1 VFRRKS
7 IAWRIALGYLAVI
20 VLTSLLMGSSFW
32 FLLSRH
38 LEQAARD
45 SLLRDARNLAGVM
58 DVLPGEGDR
67 PRGMMMHHYMTYQV
81 LGRVIQGEYLLVNGR
96 GVVLESSLAGVPAGS
111 VLDPAVIAELAAS
124 GVYKGRVT
132 LGNERYVAA
141 ARYLGNGTRGGGA
154 VVLLT
159 RVEGLEE
166 ILHDLLSLFLV
177 SLGVASLAALGIT
190 MLLARRISR
199 PLTLLREKAHRVAE
213 RNFGWRVEVDT
224 GDEIGE
230 LGLAINAMDEKLAEY
245 DRVQRQFFQNASH
258 ELKSPLMS
266 IQGYAEG
273 IRDGVFRGEEADR
286 ALEVI
291 VRETGRLKNLVEELV
306 YLGKLESPS
315 GVYHFEET
323 ELAEVLEQAVE
334 SQRVVAMEKN
344 ISLELGR
351 CPEVNL
357 RADGEKLVRV
367 FVNLIANAVRHARSR
382 VEISAGPAE
391 GGKVR
396 VIVRD
401 DGEGFSDEDLL
412 RLWERFYKGRR
423 GGSGLGL
430 SIARAIVE
438 EHGGAVRARN
448 AKAGGA
454 EIEVTLPV
462 LE

>member
-1 VFRRKS
+1 
-7 IAWRIALGYLAVI
+7 
-20 VLTSLLMGSSFW
+20 
-32 FLLSRH
+32 
-38 LEQAARD
+38 
-45 SLLRDARNLAGVM
+45 
-58 DVLPGEGDR
+58 
-67 PRGMMMHHYMTYQV
+67 
-81 LGRVIQGEYLLVNGR
+81 
-96 GVVLESSLAGVPAGS
+96 
-111 VLDPAVIAELAAS
+111 
-124 GVYKGRVT
+124 
-132 LGNERYVAA
+132 
-141 ARYLGNGTRGGGA
+141 
-154 VVLLT
+154 
-159 RVEGLEE
+159 
-166 ILHDLLSLFLV
+166 
-177 SLGVASLAALGIT
+177 
-190 MLLARRISR
+190 
-199 PLTLLREKAHRVAE
+199 
-213 RNFGWRVEVDT
+213 
-224 GDEIGE
+224 
-230 LGLAINAMDEKLAEY
+230 
-245 DRVQRQFFQNASH
+245 
-258 ELKSPLMS
+258 
-266 IQGYAEG
+266 
-273 IRDGVFRGEEADR
+273 
-286 ALEVI
+286 
-291 VRETGRLKNLVEELV
+291 
-306 YLGKLESPS
+306 
-315 GVYHFEET
+315 
-323 ELAEVLEQAVE
+323 
-334 SQRVVAMEKN
+334 MEKN